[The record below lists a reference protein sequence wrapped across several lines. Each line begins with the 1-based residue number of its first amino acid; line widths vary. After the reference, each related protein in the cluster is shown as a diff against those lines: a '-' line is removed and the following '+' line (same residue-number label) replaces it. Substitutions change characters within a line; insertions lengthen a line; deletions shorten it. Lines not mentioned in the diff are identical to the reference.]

1 MNGMA
6 GTLNAG
12 QCAAVVERILAGE
25 QDAYEEIVRACQDP
39 VRAALGGFAR
49 SAGELEDFCHKA
61 FVDVYFKLAD
71 YDPGRGPFLPWFLAV
86 ARNSILED
94 LRRRKSEERR
104 LHRYVERAAQEG
116 TPFEAQDHAQ
126 AALERCLSEFE
137 PAEASVIRARYREG
151 RSCDQIASSLG
162 KTGVATR
169 KLLQRLRE
177 RLRACVERRLAAFQ
191 GM

>member
-1 MNGMA
+1 MA
-6 GTLNAG
+6 VTLSG
-12 QCAAVVERILAGE
+12 EQCARVVERVLAGE
-25 QDAYEEIVRACQDP
+25 QDAYAEIVRAYQDP
-39 VRAALGGFAR
+39 LRAALGGFAR

-61 FVDVYFKLAD
+61 FVDAYFKLSD
-71 YDPGRGPFLPWFLAV
+71 YDPDRGPLLPWFLAL

-116 TPFEAQDHAQ
+116 TPFEGRDRAQG
-126 AALERCLSEFE
+126 ALERCLGEFE
-137 PAEASVIRARYREG
+137 PGDVSVIRARYREG
-151 RSCDQIASSLG
+151 RSCDQVASALG
-162 KTGVATR
+162 KTSVATR

-191 GM
+191 EP